1 MVSRRGSAGMGCLS
15 WLLILAITVY
25 VGMNVGAPYM
35 RYYRFRDAVNQQVRY
50 ATFRSNDAM
59 REEIWAA
66 ADSLGLPEE
75 AYHVTVERAPSQI
88 RVFGSYIDSWQ
99 LFRYSRPVHFILNE
113 QGPL

>member
-15 WLLILAITVY
+15 WLLILAIVVF
-25 VGMNVGAPYM
+25 VGIHVGAPYM
-35 RYYRFRDAVNQQVRY
+35 RYYRFRDAVDQQVRY

-59 REEIWAA
+59 REQIWAA

-88 RVFGSYIDSWQ
+88 RVFGSYIDTWQ